1 VSERAHE
8 SARVSE
14 RAHEREREGERGRER
29 GSAPRVSNLAPLFL
43 SQLKKEDMLSE
54 GRLLKKA
61 VRNRAASA
69 AEKSRLVEIEK
80 EAPVA
85 KQVRGPQRERERE
98 RERERASA
106 SASER
111 ASASASERASART
124 RERRERERESAS
136 ASERATDKKTTRSH
150 RKQTSLTRA
159 ERPRSKN
166 LDKSLARGKLSFCAS
181 TQRRSV
187 FIFTRAVYMRVSD
200 SAHVHA
206 AGKGE
211 RIP

>member
-1 VSERAHE
+1 M
-8 SARVSE
+8 SE
-14 RAHEREREGERGRER
+14 RAHEREREGECGRER
-29 GSAPRVSNLAPLFL
+29 GSAPRGSNLAPLFL
-43 SQLKKEDMLSE
+43 SQLKKDDMLSE

-69 AEKSRLVEIEK
+69 AETSRLVEIEK

-98 RERERASA
+98 RERES
-106 SASER
+106 

-150 RKQTSLTRA
+150 RKQISLTRA

-166 LDKSLARGKLSFCAS
+166 LDKSLTRGKL
-181 TQRRSV
+181 R
-187 FIFTRAVYMRVSD
+187 MRKG
-200 SAHVHA
+200 A
-206 AGKGE
+206 GE
-211 RIP
+211 RAPRV

>member
-61 VRNRAASA
+61 VRNRAATA

-98 RERERASA
+98 RERGS
-106 SASER
+106 